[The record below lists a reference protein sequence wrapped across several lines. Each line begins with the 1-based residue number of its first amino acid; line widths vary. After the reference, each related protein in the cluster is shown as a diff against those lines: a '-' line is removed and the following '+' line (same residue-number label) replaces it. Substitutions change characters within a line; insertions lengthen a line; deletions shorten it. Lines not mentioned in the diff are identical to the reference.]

1 MLERV
6 PQIGSAIG
14 AIVLLSGQSG
24 VPSYEELCQS
34 IIGERT
40 EFMEECIASEREA
53 HFFVMSWFDQNGLLT
68 PEGEIDSLQLMQAQT
83 DPMRAL
89 YETPASSAAFCI
101 ETTVDWIG
109 MSDCITLTDSGNMM
123 GTDPMMMG
131 PEMWLEP
138 GMNRTRWPK

>member
-1 MLERV
+1 MRTAI
-6 PQIGSAIG
+6 PRIGSAIG
-14 AIVLLSGQSG
+14 AMLLLSAQGAG
-24 VPSYEELCQS
+24 PSYEELCQS
-34 IIGERT
+34 IVQDRT

-89 YETPASSAAFCI
+89 YETPASTAAFCI
-101 ETTVDWIG
+101 ETTADWIG
-109 MSDCITLTDSGNMM
+109 MSDCIVLTDRGNTFM
-123 GTDPMMMG
+123 GSDPTMMG

-138 GMNRTRWPK
+138 GMN